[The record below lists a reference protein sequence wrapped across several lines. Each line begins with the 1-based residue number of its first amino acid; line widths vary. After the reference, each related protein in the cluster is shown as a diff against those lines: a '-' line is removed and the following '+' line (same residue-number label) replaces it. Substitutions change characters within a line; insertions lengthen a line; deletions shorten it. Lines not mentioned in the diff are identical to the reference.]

1 MNYSHNMQA
10 SCCQLLSLMRALTR
24 FVFEGSAPLFTS
36 LSQDAVGK
44 KEAGDMANA
53 KGLVEG

>member
-10 SCCQLLSLMRALTR
+10 PCCQLLRLMCALTR

-36 LSQDAVGK
+36 LSQDAIG

-53 KGLVEG
+53 KGPVEG